1 MPFTALQVATAIAD
15 MHNVDMDDRPSIAHT
30 DITPGQFL
38 RTAEGKC
45 KLTDFNRVR
54 FLRKN
59 MTADGV
65 PCSYIVGRN
74 PGKFRSPEE
83 YNHVQQTEKVDCYSM
98 GNVFYSL
105 LTEYWPF
112 EGMDEKEAQQEIM
125 DGERPPIDHNIR
137 NSSDPIDAAF
147 IKAISMCWRQN
158 PEKRATA
165 KEVKHFLA
173 EQIKSI
179 ENDAR

>member
-1 MPFTALQVATAIAD
+1 MATAITD
-15 MHNVDMDDRPSIAHT
+15 MHNVDMEGSPSIAHT
-30 DITPGQFL
+30 DITPSQFL
-38 RTAEGKC
+38 LTAEGKW

-59 MTADGV
+59 ITAESV

-83 YNHVQQTEKVDCYSM
+83 YGHTRQSEKVDIFSM
-98 GNVFYSL
+98 GNIFYSL

-112 EGMDEKEAQQEIM
+112 EGMDEKEAQQLIM
-125 DGERPPIDHNIR
+125 GGKRPPIDDDIR
-137 NSSDPIDAAF
+137 NSKNSLDIAF

-158 PEKRATA
+158 PNERATA
-165 KEVKHFLA
+165 KVVKEYLV
-173 EQIKSI
+173 KSI
-179 ENDAR
+179 GNYAK